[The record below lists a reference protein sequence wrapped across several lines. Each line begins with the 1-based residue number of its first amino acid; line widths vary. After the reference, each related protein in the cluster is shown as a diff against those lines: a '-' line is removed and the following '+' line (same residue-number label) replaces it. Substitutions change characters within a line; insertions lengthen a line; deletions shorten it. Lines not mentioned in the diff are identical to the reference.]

1 MSTWGK
7 FLVPTAIAVAAC
19 SARTEAATVWS
30 ESVQGDLSGNRTSP
44 SVVALLPGDNDVI
57 ATTQGGDQEYFRVTV
72 PTGAQL
78 AGIALR
84 SYSAFDVSF
93 IGVQQGTTFT
103 VDAAAAQ
110 PGDLYG
116 YAHFGPGQV
125 NTNIL
130 DDMGQ
135 GFDAQGFT
143 PPLPAGTYTFWVQ
156 QLSGATNYDL
166 NFQVAL
172 VPEPGTLGL
181 LAVAAVAAGRLT
193 RRRAAADRR

>member
-1 MSTWGK
+1 MTSWGK
-7 FLVPTAIAVAAC
+7 YFVPAALAVAA
-19 SARTEAATVWS
+19 AGAHVQAATVWS
-30 ESVQGDLSGNRTSP
+30 ESVQGDLSGNRTAP

-57 ATTQGGDQEYFRVTV
+57 ATSQGGDLEYFRVTV

-93 IGVQQGTTFT
+93 IGVQQGSTFT

-110 PGDLYG
+110 PDDLYG

-130 DDMGQ
+130 DDIGA

-166 NFQVAL
+166 NFQVAP
-172 VPEPGTLGL
+172 VPEPGALGL
-181 LAVAAVAAGRLT
+181 LAVAAVGAGRST
-193 RRRAAADRR
+193 RRRGTAALR